1 MILYK
6 YGDDKSI
13 VYFWQGSKTSVDEKG
28 ASAIHAARI
37 DNEELG
43 GKAVQVSR
51 YHTKNC
57 NLAMLVAGSYGPR
70 KRAKTFHKDV
80 WRINGCL

>member
-1 MILYK
+1 M
-6 YGDDKSI
+6 
-13 VYFWQGSKTSVDEKG
+13 DEKG

-51 YHTKNC
+51 CCSKNC
-57 NLAMLVAGSYGPR
+57 DLASLVAGTHGPR
-70 KRAKTFHKDV
+70 KRAKAFHKDV